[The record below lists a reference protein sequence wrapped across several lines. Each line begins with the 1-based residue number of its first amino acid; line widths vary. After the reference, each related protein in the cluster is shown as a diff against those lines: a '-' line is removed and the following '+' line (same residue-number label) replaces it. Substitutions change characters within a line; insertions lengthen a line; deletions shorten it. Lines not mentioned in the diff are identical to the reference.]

1 MCSSDLVSQRT
12 NVPAAKES
20 EDGED
25 DERTTDKESIQK
37 FEHLYCH
44 ASGDGWGTKEGANSM
59 VCHKKRIVKDA
70 CSSS

>member
-1 MCSSDLVSQRT
+1 MIVYLFVSQHT
-12 NVPAAKES
+12 NVSAAEES

-25 DERTTDKESIQK
+25 DERTTDKKSIQK

-44 ASGDGWGTKEGANSM
+44 ASRDGWGTKEGANSM
-59 VCHKKRIVKDA
+59 GCHRKRTVKDA

>member
-1 MCSSDLVSQRT
+1 MIVYLFVSQHT
-12 NVPAAKES
+12 NVSAAEES
-20 EDGED
+20 DDDD
-25 DERTTDKESIQK
+25 DERTINKKSIQK

-59 VCHKKRIVKDA
+59 GCHRKRAVKDA